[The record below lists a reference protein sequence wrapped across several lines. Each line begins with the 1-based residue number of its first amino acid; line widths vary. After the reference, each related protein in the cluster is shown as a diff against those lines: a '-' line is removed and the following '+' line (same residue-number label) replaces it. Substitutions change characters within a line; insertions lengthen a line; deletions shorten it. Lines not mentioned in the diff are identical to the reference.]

1 MWLTENPRV
10 FSHFERVSD
19 YLDSENE
26 KYLWDDSVETI
37 FAVKHYSSLLLSAL
51 CVFLNSLLVLFLAT
65 NKSFRDM
72 KFFPLALQA
81 VVDIIGPGVANFV
94 FEVRSYQ
101 KTMDILRL
109 STSRGDSTSLRALEN
124 FATVIGG
131 DTGCLLALLRMVLNE
146 YATGQ

>member
-1 MWLTENPRV
+1 MWPTENPRV
-10 FSHFERVSD
+10 FSHFERVSG

-65 NKSFRDM
+65 NKGFRDM

-81 VVDIIGPGVANFV
+81 VVDIIGPGVANCV

-109 STSRGDSTSLRALEN
+109 SASRGDSTSLRALKN

-146 YATGQ
+146 YATG